1 MKILVILLLVALAS
15 GYLLFRMTRIGIS
28 KKYDRHPAT
37 PWSSLND
44 GVDPTQ

>member
-1 MKILVILLLVALAS
+1 MKVVFLLLVVLAAS
-15 GYLLFRMTRIGIS
+15 GYLLFRIVRKGAS

-37 PWSSLND
+37 PWSALND

>member
-1 MKILVILLLVALAS
+1 MKIVLILIIILAAS
-15 GYLLFRMTRIGIS
+15 SYLLFRMTRRGIS